1 MKKIETQSLFSL
13 KNPRESNHLTFFFFT
28 GSVLFPSETKIT
40 NRLVKKTKLTII
52 AAAVATGVAPAA
64 MVDQVPSPTAQTSV
78 QVPVS
83 VPVPSPALAADQTH
97 PNSSLYVGDLD
108 PRVAEAQLFDLFKHV
123 ATVVSVRVCRD
134 QNRRSLGY
142 AYINFSGP
150 NDGKYNSLTLKLQ
163 VFFFF
168 GFILNC
174 KLGFHLFRK

>member
-1 MKKIETQSLFSL
+1 M
-13 KNPRESNHLTFFFFT
+13 
-28 GSVLFPSETKIT
+28 
-40 NRLVKKTKLTII
+40 

-78 QVPVS
+78 HVPVS

-108 PRVAEAQLFDLFKHV
+108 QRVAEAQLFDLFKHV

-142 AYINFSGP
+142 AYINFSSP
-150 NDGKYNSLTLKLQ
+150 NDGKYNPLPLELQ
-163 VFFFF
+163 VRVSSLSK
-168 GFILNC
+168 IRYIIMNC
-174 KLGFHLFRK
+174 ITIKRITVLLL

>member
-1 MKKIETQSLFSL
+1 
-13 KNPRESNHLTFFFFT
+13 
-28 GSVLFPSETKIT
+28 
-40 NRLVKKTKLTII
+40 
-52 AAAVATGVAPAA
+52 

-123 ATVVSVRVCRD
+123 ATVVSVKVCRD

-142 AYINFSGP
+142 AYINFSSA

-163 VFFFF
+163 VFFFWF
-168 GFILNC
+168 YLKLQVRVSSLSKIRYIIMNC
-174 KLGFHLFRK
+174 ITIKRITVAMICTA